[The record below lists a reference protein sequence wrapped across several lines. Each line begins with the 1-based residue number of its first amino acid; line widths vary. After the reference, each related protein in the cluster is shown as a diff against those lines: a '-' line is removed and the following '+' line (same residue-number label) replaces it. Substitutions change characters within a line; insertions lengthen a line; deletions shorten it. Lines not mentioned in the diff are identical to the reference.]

1 MEGSGDAG
9 VVLAASG
16 THVARGARL
25 PVCSIAHWVM
35 HSLCAALEDMPNLLL
50 KGFSCM

>member
-16 THVARGARL
+16 THVARGAL
-25 PVCSIAHWVM
+25 PPVCLVAHRVM
-35 HSLCAALEDMPNLLL
+35 RSLCAALEDFMPTCSKL
-50 KGFSCM
+50 FYCM